1 MANWAA
7 EEDGDFDDDTS
18 MMSIEV
24 DTDMEDVNS
33 QYDSCYASGTSVH
46 PTTPRFRVA
55 TWMVG

>member
-1 MANWAA
+1 MSNWAA
-7 EEDGDFDDDTS
+7 EEDENLEDDAS

-46 PTTPRFRVA
+46 PTTPRFRA
-55 TWMVG
+55 ARWMAG